1 MHAVLKV
8 LDWLARMLLVI
19 AGIALVFMMG
29 VTLFDVIVRNL
40 GRWIDAVQEISY
52 TGTIEL
58 VRYSFLLAMAG
69 AMPWGVEKSQV
80 VVELFTQNLPEAWR
94 ARVDAFFMVGFG
106 VLGVLIAYG
115 LFNSGMQA
123 IGSGETT
130 SDLRI
135 PMAPIEFGASFCM
148 ALMALRAFLVGIIGL
163 RTGEPHVV

>member
-8 LDWLARMLLVI
+8 LDALARVLLGI
-19 AGIALVFMMG
+19 AGVALIFMMS

-40 GRWIDAVQEISY
+40 GRWFDAVHDISY

-80 VVELFTQNLPEAWR
+80 IVELFTQNLDPAWR
-94 ARVDAFFMVGFG
+94 ARVDAFFMLGFG

-115 LFNSGMQA
+115 LFSSGMQA
-123 IGSGETT
+123 IVSGETT
-130 SDLRI
+130 ADLRI
-135 PMAPIEFGASFCM
+135 PMAPIEFGAAFCM
-148 ALMALRAFLVGIIGL
+148 ALMALRAFLVGAIGL
-163 RTGEPHVV
+163 RTGEPHAV